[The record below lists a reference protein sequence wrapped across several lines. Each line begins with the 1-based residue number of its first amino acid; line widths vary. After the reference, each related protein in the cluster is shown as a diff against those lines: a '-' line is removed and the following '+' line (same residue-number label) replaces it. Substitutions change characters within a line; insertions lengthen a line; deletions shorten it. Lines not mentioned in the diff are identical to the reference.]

1 MKLRLAL
8 IAMLGCALIASAL
21 GVVYSK
27 HESRRL
33 FTELQRMEAER
44 DRMDDQ
50 WGRLQIEQ
58 STLATHTRIEA
69 LAREKLGMAIPAP
82 QSVVIADR

>member
-1 MKLRLAL
+1 MKLQLTLIVLLGFAL
-8 IAMLGCALIASAL
+8 VASAL
-21 GVVYSK
+21 GVVYSR

-33 FTELQRMEAER
+33 FTELHRLQAER
-44 DRMDDQ
+44 DRMDDE
-50 WGRLQIEQ
+50 WGQLQIEQ

-82 QSVVIADR
+82 RSVVIAER

>member
-8 IAMLGCALIASAL
+8 FALLGFGLIGSAL

-33 FTELQRMEAER
+33 FTELQRMQTER
-44 DRMDDQ
+44 DRMDDE

-58 STLATHTRIEA
+58 STLAEHTRIET
-69 LAREKLGMAIPAP
+69 LAREKIGMATPAP

>member
-1 MKLRLAL
+1 MTFRLVLVAV
-8 IAMLGCALIASAL
+8 LGLTLIASAI

-33 FTELQRMEAER
+33 FTELQQLHAER
-44 DRMDDQ
+44 DRMDVE

-82 QSVVIADR
+82 KSVVIIDR